1 MPRRADPD
9 DGRRGASLVS
19 NGPVAR
25 AGYYRDL
32 VVTLTIKE
40 IKVRYKRTFLGYA
53 WSLLNPI
60 VYAVTYWIAF
70 KAILN
75 VRIEGYFVFLL
86 CGLFPWQ
93 WLSNSLTSSP
103 LAFVNNASLIKKI
116 SFPRYLIVLSTVL
129 TEGLH
134 FLLCLPVLAVIMV
147 MFDRGA
153 PHWSWLVGVP
163 ILLVLQAMIIFGI
176 SLAGPDCKRLVT
188 LLRADIATQSCKR
201 RLLTL
206 FGNARV
212 EQILKAAVHELRQI
226 EEGQQIFAIEFG
238 AAALLL
244 CRLDH
249 DVQILLEAF
258 VIDASAR
265 LLQMLDRFLEI
276 RLQTLLEL
284 RIEIQN
290 LIVIPLDA

>member
-1 MPRRADPD
+1 MQGRADSD
-9 DGRRGASLVS
+9 DGRHGASLVS
-19 NGPVAR
+19 NGPFAR

-147 MFDRGA
+147 MFDRGT

-176 SLAGPDCKRLVT
+176 SLAIASCNVFFR
-188 LLRADIATQSCKR
+188 DIE
-201 RLLTL
+201 RLLSLAMTVLFYLTPVIYEPKMVPALFQPIMAANPFAPLIVAWRTL
-206 FGNARV
+206 FLDGKVDWSSLQVAA
-212 EQILKAAVHELRQI
+212 IAAVVSMVMGALAFHRMQWK
-226 EEGQQIFAIEFG
+226 FAE
-238 AAALLL
+238 AL
-244 CRLDH
+244 
-249 DVQILLEAF
+249 
-258 VIDASAR
+258 
-265 LLQMLDRFLEI
+265 
-276 RLQTLLEL
+276 
-284 RIEIQN
+284 
-290 LIVIPLDA
+290 